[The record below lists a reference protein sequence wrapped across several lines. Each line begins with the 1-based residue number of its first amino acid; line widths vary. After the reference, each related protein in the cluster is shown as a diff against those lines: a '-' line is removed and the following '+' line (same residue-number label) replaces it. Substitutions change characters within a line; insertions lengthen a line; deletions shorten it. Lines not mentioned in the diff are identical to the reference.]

1 MTKFYFNKTLVY
13 TCEKFITKEEISRG
27 VDVYVQRNYK

>member
-13 TCEKFITKEEISRG
+13 TCEKFITKEISRG
-27 VDVYVQRNYK
+27 VDVYVQCNYK